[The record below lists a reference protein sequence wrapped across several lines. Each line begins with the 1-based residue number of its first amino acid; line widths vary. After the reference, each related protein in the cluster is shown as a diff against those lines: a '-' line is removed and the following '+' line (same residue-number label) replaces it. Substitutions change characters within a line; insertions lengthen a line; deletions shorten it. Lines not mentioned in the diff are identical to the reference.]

1 MERNNMENR
10 IQINGVWYVMETPEH
25 KNPISYEIDEDKL
38 TYSESCVYE
47 NDKYCFEAT
56 RIFQEYDLGKFYGD
70 VLDIE
75 FTDKR
80 GGKGNWITEQWDS
93 IYWLNGV
100 LERNIHSIETLR
112 ESMCHEGVETFISFL
127 KVLKNKGWL

>member
-1 MERNNMENR
+1 MLSKMENR
-10 IQINGVWYVMETPEH
+10 IQINGVWYVMEDQTPTTAL
-25 KNPISYEIDEDKL
+25 SYEIDEDKL
-38 TYSESCVYE
+38 TYAESCVYE

-80 GGKGNWITEQWDS
+80 KGKGNWITEQWDS
-93 IYWLNGV
+93 MYWFNCV
-100 LERNIHSIETLR
+100 LERNHDSIETLR
-112 ESMCHEGVETFISFL
+112 ESMCFEGVETFISFL
-127 KVLKNKGWL
+127 KILKNKGWL

>member
-1 MERNNMENR
+1 MENR
-10 IQINGVWYVMETPEH
+10 IQINGVWYVMEDQTP
-25 KNPISYEIDEDKL
+25 KTALSYEIDEDKL

-47 NDKYCFEAT
+47 NEKYCFEAT
-56 RIFQEYDLGKFYGD
+56 RIYKDFDSYIFYTD
-70 VLDIE
+70 ILDIE

-80 GGKGNWITEQWDS
+80 GGKDNWITEQWDN

-100 LERNIHSIETLR
+100 LERNPDAIVTER

-127 KVLKNKGWL
+127 KILKRKGWL

>member
-1 MERNNMENR
+1 MENR
-10 IQINGVWYVMETPEH
+10 IQINGVWYVMEDQTPTTAL
-25 KNPISYEIDEDKL
+25 SYEIDEDKL

-47 NDKYCFEAT
+47 NEKYCFEAT
-56 RIFQEYDLGKFYGD
+56 RIFQEYDSGKFYGD

-80 GGKGNWITEQWDS
+80 GGKGNWITEQWDN
-93 IYWLNGV
+93 IIWCNFV
-100 LERNIHSIETLR
+100 LERNHDSIEAVR

-127 KVLKNKGWL
+127 KILKNKGWL

>member
-1 MERNNMENR
+1 MENR
-10 IQINGVWYVMETPEH
+10 IQINGVWYVKEGQTPTTAL
-25 KNPISYEIDEDKL
+25 SYEIDEDKL

-100 LERNIHSIETLR
+100 LERNHDSIETLR
-112 ESMCHEGVETFISFL
+112 ESMCFEGVETFISFL
-127 KVLKNKGWL
+127 KILKNKGWL

>member
-38 TYSESCVYE
+38 TYSQSCVYE
-47 NDKYCFEAT
+47 NEKYCFEAT
-56 RIFQEYDLGKFYGD
+56 RIFQDYDLGKFYTD
-70 VLDIE
+70 ILDIE

-80 GGKGNWITEQWDS
+80 GGKGKWVIEKWDNLLWFDG
-93 IYWLNGV
+93 I
-100 LERNIHSIETLR
+100 LERDEYLIESIGKL
-112 ESMCHEGVETFISFL
+112 MCHEGIETLISFL
-127 KVLKNKGWL
+127 KILKNKGWL

>member
-1 MERNNMENR
+1 MENR
-10 IQINGVWYVMETPEH
+10 IQINGVWYVKEDQTPTTVS
-25 KNPISYEIDEDKL
+25 PYEIDEDKL

-70 VLDIE
+70 ILDIE

-80 GGKGNWITEQWDS
+80 GGKNNWITEQWDN
-93 IYWLNGV
+93 IQWLNGV
-100 LERNIHSIETLR
+100 LERNHDSIETLR
-112 ESMCHEGVETFISFL
+112 ESMCFEGVETFILFL
-127 KVLKNKGWL
+127 KILERKGWL

>member
-1 MERNNMENR
+1 MENR
-10 IQINGVWYVMETPEH
+10 IQINGVWYVKEDQTPTTAS
-25 KNPISYEIDEDKL
+25 PYEIDEDKL

-80 GGKGNWITEQWDS
+80 GGKGNWITEQWDN
-93 IYWLNGV
+93 IIWCNFV
-100 LERNIHSIETLR
+100 LERNHHSIETLR
-112 ESMCHEGVETFISFL
+112 ESMCFEGVETFISFL
-127 KVLKNKGWL
+127 KILKNKGWL

>member
-1 MERNNMENR
+1 MENR
-10 IQINGVWYVMETPEH
+10 IQINGVWYVMEGQTPTTAL
-25 KNPISYEIDEDKL
+25 SYEIDEDKL

-100 LERNIHSIETLR
+100 LERNPDSIETLR

-127 KVLKNKGWL
+127 KILKNKGWL

>member
-1 MERNNMENR
+1 MENR

-38 TYSESCVYE
+38 TYAQSCVYE

-56 RIFQEYDLGKFYGD
+56 RIYKDFDLDIFYID
-70 VLDIE
+70 ILDIE

-80 GGKGNWITEQWDS
+80 GGKNNWITEHWDS
-93 IYWLNGV
+93 IMWFNSV
-100 LERNIHSIETLR
+100 LASNPDSIETAR

-127 KVLKNKGWL
+127 KILLLKNKGWL